1 MAVRVLEVTRVAA
14 PECLLRR
21 LDDVCPREPRLIH
34 DGIDLRWAF
43 HNMAQAQFGRAARA
57 AGQASV
63 VRQVHPRPDSELEA
77 GLEVEE
83 CDSSMLEL
91 GADDPLGRKPKAVAV
106 EHERPLQIIDAQG
119 DQCDAGLHFALGSL
133 VEGYGAPLPDCILDL
148 RDPIGLRQEGRQVGC
163 RAPSL
168 ATSTEWSSREL
179 VIFTTM
185 RMRKSRRVEKKFH
198 TAPEALVARTEGGA
212 FAAGR
217 SRSL

>member
-21 LDDVCPREPRLIH
+21 LDDACPREPRLIH

-57 AGQASV
+57 AGQAGV

-83 CDSSMLEL
+83 CDGSMLEL
-91 GADDPLGRKPKAVAV
+91 GADDPLGRKPKSVAV

-119 DQCDAGLHFALGSL
+119 DQGDAGLHFALGSL
-133 VEGYGAPLPDCILDL
+133 VEGCGAPVPNRVLDL
-148 RDPIGLRQEGRQVGC
+148 RDPIGLRQEGRQVGVWGLRPYPSADALGAMVMGC
-163 RAPSL
+163 RTPSV
-168 ATSTEWSSREL
+168 ATSE
-179 VIFTTM
+179 V
-185 RMRKSRRVEKKFH
+185 
-198 TAPEALVARTEGGA
+198 GA
-212 FAAGR
+212 FAAYPITVPSTGPLAESCCSTIR
-217 SRSL
+217 G